1 MRRALIGVLAALPF
15 ALGAGI
21 AQADGSGDW
30 GGAGNGTSSG
40 QVVAVA
46 GTVVS
51 VNPSAGSFVAN
62 AFVPTGE
69 GNGFGDAAGSGSA
82 DTGGSDSNDGDAN
95 DENSNGNGNSDGN
108 GNSNGNGNGSGNGN
122 FSGDWTSPSSGA
134 ATTPGTTTTPAM
146 TQVTIPTN
154 SATTFRIDGQDAAI
168 SDLAP
173 GDRFVALF
181 NGAPGDSLQ
190 TLVSSPALEVFA
202 HSAPAIRQL
211 FAFVGTV
218 SAVNTAANTVAVQ
231 VANTI
236 PSGLVPAGSNPATFT
251 VSADTMFLGGSAAT
265 GLVGGSLTD
274 VKAGDVV
281 AGALI
286 GSAGDTLT
294 TVESSPLQVLVDF
307 PATSTSTATS
317 SIRKQVRARAL
328 TQALALFGYKSSA
341 NKSHT
346 KHHRGRSGK
355 SHTKKHKAHA

>member
-30 GGAGNGTSSG
+30 GGGGSGTSSG

-51 VNPSAGSFVAN
+51 VNPSAGTFVAN

-69 GNGFGDAAGSGSA
+69 GDGFGDTAGSGSA
-82 DTGGSDSNDGDAN
+82 DTGESETNDGDAN
-95 DENSNGNGNSDGN
+95 DGNSNTNGNGNGNSDGN
-108 GNSNGNGNGSGNGN
+108 GHGSGDGN
-122 FSGDWTSPSSGA
+122 FSGDWMSPSTGA

-154 SATTFRIDGQDAAI
+154 SATTFRVDGQDGAI

-218 SAVNTAANTVAVQ
+218 SAVNAAANTVTVQ

-251 VSADTMFLGGSAAT
+251 VSADTMFLGGS
-265 GLVGGSLTD
+265 
-274 VKAGDVV
+274 
-281 AGALI
+281 
-286 GSAGDTLT
+286 
-294 TVESSPLQVLVDF
+294 P
-307 PATSTSTATS
+307 
-317 SIRKQVRARAL
+317 
-328 TQALALFGYKSSA
+328 
-341 NKSHT
+341 
-346 KHHRGRSGK
+346 
-355 SHTKKHKAHA
+355 

>member
-30 GGAGNGTSSG
+30 GGGGSGTSSG

-51 VNPSAGSFVAN
+51 VNPSAGTFVAN

-69 GNGFGDAAGSGSA
+69 GDGFGDTAGSGSA
-82 DTGGSDSNDGDAN
+82 DTGGSETNDGDAN
-95 DENSNGNGNSDGN
+95 DGNSTTNGNGNGNSDGN
-108 GNSNGNGNGSGNGN
+108 GHGSGNGN
-122 FSGDWTSPSSGA
+122 FSGDWTSPSTGA

-154 SATTFRIDGQDAAI
+154 SATTFRVDGQDGAI

-218 SAVNTAANTVAVQ
+218 SAVNAAANTVTVQ

-294 TVESSPLQVLVDF
+294 TVESSPLAVLVDF
-307 PATSTSTATS
+307 PATPTSTATS

-341 NKSHT
+341 KKSHT